1 MRRVLFGLVF
11 CLIVCASLSWGQAI
25 SYTVQVAAVSDET
38 QALRLR
44 GELAAQGFPAYLL
57 TVPTSEG
64 LVYRLRVGAFADR
77 EAAARFAATMPSVG
91 GSVPTPALA
100 ESIPGGLIPLEPE
113 LLGAYD
119 LEKITVQ
126 VLPWQ
131 GGLAVRS
138 QPVGLGGQALYTLV
152 LPDGLL
158 EFGAWRAAP
167 ENGGFTRVY
176 SLPLWPTDWRERS
189 AAERDTYLQTVLA
202 NIAADFDLTTAQVAA
217 FTFTEASEIPF
228 LVLVERTDETGE
240 TTRLRALGQPG
251 KGLTPA
257 GPELQWFQEEQVSIP
272 PLTPL
277 FVPKGADDLQERV
290 AGEGWEA
297 SAGGSYTELRLPA
310 LPNAWR
316 AVAGLPLWAQQDIL
330 LTADGDEVL
339 IYHFVER

>member
-1 MRRVLFGLVF
+1 MRRAFVLL
-11 CLIVCASLSWGQAI
+11 LTLASLSWGQGI

-77 EAAARFAATMPSVG
+77 EAAARFAAAMPTIG
-91 GSVPTPALA
+91 GSAPTPALA
-100 ESIPGGLIPLEPE
+100 ESIPGGLLPLEPE
-113 LLGAYD
+113 LLGVYD
-119 LEKITVQ
+119 LKEITVQ

-138 QPVGLGGQALYTLV
+138 QPVGLGGQAFYTLV
-152 LPDGLL
+152 LPDEVLR
-158 EFGAWRAAP
+158 FGAWRAAP
-167 ENGGFTRVY
+167 DDDGGFTRVY
-176 SLPLWPTDWRERS
+176 SLPLWPDNWREQS
-189 AAERDTYLQTVLA
+189 AAERDRYLQTVLA
-202 NIAADFDLTTAQVAA
+202 NIAADFDLTLAQVAA

-257 GPELQWFQEEQVSIP
+257 GPELQWFQEERVDIP

-277 FVPKGADDLQERV
+277 FAPQGADDLQERV
-290 AGEGWEA
+290 AGAGWEA
-297 SAGGSYTELRLPA
+297 GASGSYTELRLPTSS
-310 LPNAWR
+310 NAWR
-316 AVAGLPLWAQQDIL
+316 AVAGLPLWARQDLL
-330 LTADGDEVL
+330 LTADAGEVL
-339 IYHFVER
+339 VYHFVER

>member
-1 MRRVLFGLVF
+1 MRRLLVLLLSLVS
-11 CLIVCASLSWGQAI
+11 VGWAQAI

-77 EAAARFAATMPSVG
+77 AAAARFAAAMPNVG
-91 GSVPTPALA
+91 GSAPTPALA
-100 ESIPGGLIPLEPE
+100 ESIPAGLIPLEPE

-119 LEKITVQ
+119 LKEITVQ

-131 GGLAVRS
+131 RGLAVRS

-167 ENGGFTRVY
+167 GENGGFTRVY
-176 SLPLWPTDWRERS
+176 SLPLWSTDWRERS

-202 NIAADFDLTTAQVAA
+202 NIAADFDLTAAQVAA

-228 LVLVERTDETGE
+228 LVLVEHTDETGE

-297 SAGGSYTELRLPA
+297 SASGGYTELRLPTSS
-310 LPNAWR
+310 NAWR
-316 AVAGLPLWAQQDIL
+316 AVAGLPLWARQNLL
-330 LTADGDEVL
+330 LTADGGEVL